1 MASPIDARRRRADN
15 AGMTAELQAARD
27 VAPSPRR
34 ASRAIWLV
42 ALLAFAVGIVA
53 MYALLPAIERWRS
66 PPPAAVAAPVAPAPP
81 PTVAAPTITT
91 AAPTT
96 IETLAAREAV
106 LDAQLR
112 QLEARMAAID
122 AASRTAS
129 GYATRAEGMMI
140 AFAVR
145 RALDRGMALGY
156 VEGQLRERFGA
167 DEPQAVNTILAAAQA
182 PVTREDLR
190 LALDTIAPE
199 LTGGS
204 TRDGVFKAIGREL
217 SNLVVLRRESTP
229 SPRPADR
236 LTRARRLIDA
246 GNVEAALAEVAR
258 MPGAADA
265 TSWITAAKRYIDAR
279 RALGAIELA
288 AINGRTR
295 APTVPSP
302 PAPLAP
308 TANPAGLAPGG

>member
-1 MASPIDARRRRADN
+1 MTGDPLSASHAATFDA
-15 AGMTAELQAARD
+15 
-27 VAPSPRR
+27 PPRR
-34 ASRAIWLV
+34 ASRAIWIV
-42 ALLAFAVGIVA
+42 ALLAFVIGIVA
-53 MYALLPAIERWRS
+53 MYALLPMIDRWRT
-66 PPPAAVAAPVAPAPP
+66 PPPAAAAATTIAATPPAIDTP
-81 PTVAAPTITT
+81 AITT
-91 AAPTT
+91 AIPAT

-112 QLEARMAAID
+112 QIEARMAGID
-122 AASRTAS
+122 AAARTAS

-145 RALDRGMALGY
+145 RALDRGMGLGY
-156 VEGQLRERFGA
+156 IEGQLRDRFGA
-167 DEPQAVNTILAAAQA
+167 DEPQAVNTVLAAARA

-199 LTGGS
+199 LASGS
-204 TRDGVFKAIGREL
+204 TRDGVFRGIAREL

-265 TSWITAAKRYIDAR
+265 TSWIDAAKRYIDAR
-279 RALGAIELA
+279 RALGVIELA

-295 APTVPSP
+295 APLAPMLP
-302 PAPLAP
+302 PVAPAP
-308 TANPAGLAPGG
+308 TANPAGQLPGA